1 MGEQVMGRR
10 EREFLNGFEQAA
22 ILTKRILAT
31 PPSYTTAEE
40 YVADVVDLHADSED
54 LVSRGLVVGCLSALG
69 KG

>member
-1 MGEQVMGRR
+1 MGRR
-10 EREFLNGFEQAA
+10 EKEFLSGFERAA
-22 ILTKRILAT
+22 ILTKRIIES

-40 YVADVVDLHADSED
+40 YVEDVMDLHADSED

>member
-1 MGEQVMGRR
+1 MGRR
-10 EREFLNGFEQAA
+10 EKEFLSGFERAA
-22 ILTKRILAT
+22 ILTRGILDS

-40 YVADVVDLHADSED
+40 YVEDVVDLHADSED